1 MVLYGNRPQIYLYR
15 YSSILRY
22 NSTVMNRRRKIVQK
36 HFLVLLLTGLFLHS
50 PPMPTA
56 VAAAPAKQKAGKAE
70 LSKADPSPAITE
82 ANFNTA
88 QENLKKLVG
97 ELTVL
102 QAEYQQPDAD
112 KTAIENRFN
121 ATRNEARTAALALE
135 KTAAAAVLSNPENTE
150 ACAVVRD
157 VLKSAMQADDPRTT
171 VSLTTTLSEAGKADE
186 EILLTGAT
194 AAMITSELELAEK
207 FLSAAEVAGVDS
219 DKIIGL
225 KKAIESERPKVQGE
239 MAIRATEENEDD
251 LPRVKI
257 ETTKGT
263 IVVELFENE
272 APNTVANFVSLV
284 ESHFYDGTPFH
295 RVIPGFM
302 AQGGDPTGTGT
313 SGPGYTIA
321 CECDVPDA
329 RKHFLGSLSMAH
341 AGKDTGG
348 SQFFLTFAPT
358 EHLDGRHTVFGRV
371 IEGFEI
377 LPKITRTEG
386 PQAGSSRDKILKA
399 EIIRKRDHE
408 YKPKTTPKK

>member
-1 MVLYGNRPQIYLYR
+1 
-15 YSSILRY
+15 
-22 NSTVMNRRRKIVQK
+22 VQK
-36 HFLVLLLTGLFLHS
+36 HFRFLLLAGLFLHLTQV
-50 PPMPTA
+50 PTA
-56 VAAAPAKQKAGKAE
+56 VAE
-70 LSKADPSPAITE
+70 SPVERETDRTDSPITLAE
-82 ANFNTA
+82 ANFSTA
-88 QENLKKLVG
+88 QEQLKKLVG

-112 KTAIENRFN
+112 KTAVENKFN
-121 ATRNEARTAALALE
+121 ATRDQARIAALTLERTA
-135 KTAAAAVLSNPENTE
+135 TAAVLSNPENTE

-157 VLKSAMQADDPRTT
+157 VLKSAMQADDPRTV
-171 VSLTTTLSEAGKADE
+171 VSLTATLHEVDKADE

-194 AAMITSELELAEK
+194 AAMITSEIELAEK
-207 FLSAAEVAGVDS
+207 FLKAAEVAGVDES
-219 DKIIGL
+219 KVAGL
-225 KKAIESERPKVQGE
+225 QKAIERERLKVEAE
-239 MAIRATEENEDD
+239 MAIRATEKEVDD
-251 LPRVKI
+251 LPQVKI
-257 ETTKGT
+257 ETTNGT
-263 IVVELFENE
+263 IIVELFENE

-348 SQFFLTFAPT
+348 SQFFLTFVPT

>member
-1 MVLYGNRPQIYLYR
+1 
-15 YSSILRY
+15 
-22 NSTVMNRRRKIVQK
+22 
-36 HFLVLLLTGLFLHS
+36 
-50 PPMPTA
+50 
-56 VAAAPAKQKAGKAE
+56 
-70 LSKADPSPAITE
+70 
-82 ANFNTA
+82 
-88 QENLKKLVG
+88 
-97 ELTVL
+97 
-102 QAEYQQPDAD
+102 
-112 KTAIENRFN
+112 
-121 ATRNEARTAALALE
+121 
-135 KTAAAAVLSNPENTE
+135 
-150 ACAVVRD
+150 
-157 VLKSAMQADDPRTT
+157 
-171 VSLTTTLSEAGKADE
+171 
-186 EILLTGAT
+186 
-194 AAMITSELELAEK
+194 MITSELELAEK

-321 CECDVPDA
+321 CECDLPDA

-358 EHLDGRHTVFGRV
+358 EHLDGRHTVFGRC
-371 IEGFEI
+371 
-377 LPKITRTEG
+377 
-386 PQAGSSRDKILKA
+386 
-399 EIIRKRDHE
+399 
-408 YKPKTTPKK
+408 Y

>member
-1 MVLYGNRPQIYLYR
+1 MD
-15 YSSILRY
+15 
-22 NSTVMNRRRKIVQK
+22 RRRKIVQK
-36 HFLVLLLTGLFLHS
+36 HFLSLLLAGLFLYSS
-50 PPMPTA
+50 PTRIA
-56 VAAAPAKQKAGKAE
+56 VAAAPAKQE
-70 LSKADPSPAITE
+70 TDNSLPEADPSLAIAD

-88 QENLKKLVG
+88 QEELKKLVG

-112 KTAIENRFN
+112 KTAIESSFN
-121 ATRNEARTAALALE
+121 ATRDKARTAALALE
-135 KTAAAAVLSNPENTE
+135 KTAAAAVLSNPENAE

-157 VLKSAMQADDPRTT
+157 VLKSAMQADDPRTA
-171 VSLTTTLSEAGKADE
+171 VSLTETLSKVGKADE
-186 EILLTGAT
+186 EILLAGAT

-207 FLSAAEVAGVDS
+207 FLSAAEVVGVDAN
-219 DKIIGL
+219 KIVEL
-225 KKAIESERPKVQGE
+225 KKTIESERPKVEGE
-239 MAIRATEENEDD
+239 MAIRASEKNEDD

-321 CECDVPDA
+321 CECDLPNA

-371 IEGFEI
+371 IEGFDI

-386 PQAGSSRDKILKA
+386 PQARPSKDKILKA

>member
-1 MVLYGNRPQIYLYR
+1 MD
-15 YSSILRY
+15 
-22 NSTVMNRRRKIVQK
+22 RRRKIVQK
-36 HFLVLLLTGLFLHS
+36 HFCFLLLAGLFLHLTQV
-50 PPMPTA
+50 PTA
-56 VAAAPAKQKAGKAE
+56 VAE
-70 LSKADPSPAITE
+70 SPVERETDRTDSPITLAE
-82 ANFNTA
+82 ANFSTA
-88 QENLKKLVG
+88 QEQLKKLVG

-112 KTAIENRFN
+112 KTAVENKFN
-121 ATRNEARTAALALE
+121 ATRDQARIAALTLERTA
-135 KTAAAAVLSNPENTE
+135 TAAVLSNPENTE

-157 VLKSAMQADDPRTT
+157 VLKSAMQADDPRTV
-171 VSLTTTLSEAGKADE
+171 VSLTATLHEVDKADE

-194 AAMITSELELAEK
+194 AAMITSEIELAEK
-207 FLSAAEVAGVDS
+207 FLKAAEVAGVDES
-219 DKIIGL
+219 KVAGL
-225 KKAIESERPKVQGE
+225 QKAIERERLKVEAE
-239 MAIRATEENEDD
+239 MAIRATEKEVDD
-251 LPRVKI
+251 LPQVKI

-263 IVVELFENE
+263 IIVELFENE

>member
-1 MVLYGNRPQIYLYR
+1 MD
-15 YSSILRY
+15 
-22 NSTVMNRRRKIVQK
+22 RRRKIVQK
-36 HFLVLLLTGLFLHS
+36 HFRFLLLAGLFLHLTQV
-50 PPMPTA
+50 PTA
-56 VAAAPAKQKAGKAE
+56 VAE
-70 LSKADPSPAITE
+70 SPIERETDRTDSPITLAE
-82 ANFNTA
+82 ANFSTA
-88 QENLKKLVG
+88 QEQLKKLVG

-112 KTAIENRFN
+112 KTAVENKFN
-121 ATRNEARTAALALE
+121 ATRDQARIAALTLERTA
-135 KTAAAAVLSNPENTE
+135 TAAVLSNPENTE

-157 VLKSAMQADDPRTT
+157 VLKSAMQADDPRTV
-171 VSLTTTLSEAGKADE
+171 VSLTATLHEVDKADE

-194 AAMITSELELAEK
+194 AAMITSEIELAEK
-207 FLSAAEVAGVDS
+207 FLKAAEVAGVDES
-219 DKIIGL
+219 KVAGL
-225 KKAIESERPKVQGE
+225 QKAIERERLKVEAE
-239 MAIRATEENEDD
+239 MAIRATEKEVDD
-251 LPRVKI
+251 LPQVKI

-263 IVVELFENE
+263 IIVELFENE

-341 AGKDTGG
+341 AGKNTGG
-348 SQFFLTFAPT
+348 SQFFLPFAPT